1 MGWNVE
7 MSLLLVSSGWLDSS
21 ICIMGLSSARNEK
34 SAPPYIFAVSN
45 WAGFKLS
52 VLSFHLQAVSVF
64 FFAWLSDKYH
74 MRALFPH
81 RTNADDHNR
90 IVLTAYTSIPG
101 WRYTGES
108 DDEFVLVSCICFFYL
123 YFTTGIFLANAGSAG
138 CIPGILAYVR
148 LQSFPRTPASMLRS
162 MVRHRTTSSHTL
174 SGLLLRR
181 SQSASAE

>member
-1 MGWNVE
+1 MECGDVPTACKLRLVRFIT
-7 MSLLLVSSGWLDSS
+7 LL
-21 ICIMGLSSARNEK
+21 MGLSSARNEK

-74 MRALFPH
+74 MRALFL
-81 RTNADDHNR
+81 TVQMLMT
-90 IVLTAYTSIPG
+90 IIGLVLTAYTSIPG